1 MDRIITIVKKYLF
14 FFLLLVLPVKSVL
27 GQSVGSINLQF
38 GASACA
44 GLPDPLF
51 PSTQF
56 NWFRVNFT
64 ISPTGFTGTPTFEV
78 VLYDITDT
86 AFTNPILGIAPS
98 QLEVGSVASTNGQN
112 YLSLN
117 ATDKLIRFGLPTD
130 LPGSTYRLRVRQ
142 VGVPSVSLTSPSGG
156 FSAAYQS
163 FNLGFTIN
171 NDAPSLAICGIGSAT
186 LFVDAATPGN
196 PSPLAF
202 PKLKYKWFNGTT
214 IITGQTTSTLTVN
227 SSGTYHVEIDYG
239 LCTNNTSL
247 TRSKDI
253 VVSVLAG
260 GQTFTIT
267 PSFTGPVCPASP
279 VTLST
284 TPGYTYQWSLNGN
297 IIAGATN
304 FQYTTAIPGTYKVS
318 VTGTNCSAESTNSI
332 TVDAEDFNAS
342 LNVPLAPAKSIIVAG
357 ETKNIV
363 VSTDASSPT
372 FKWYK
377 ENVLLASETSSS
389 YDATAA
395 GNYKVEITQT
405 VGCVF
410 TKELLFILREGIN
423 VTQIPNVIS
432 PNNDGINDTWTL
444 PQALLNNQN
453 TEVKIVNSFGD
464 VVLNSSNY
472 QNDWPETT
480 FDFKSVNPVF
490 YYTISKD
497 GDLVNQGSITVVK

>member
-1 MDRIITIVKKYLF
+1 
-14 FFLLLVLPVKSVL
+14 
-27 GQSVGSINLQF
+27 
-38 GASACA
+38 
-44 GLPDPLF
+44 
-51 PSTQF
+51 
-56 NWFRVNFT
+56 
-64 ISPTGFTGTPTFEV
+64 
-78 VLYDITDT
+78 
-86 AFTNPILGIAPS
+86 
-98 QLEVGSVASTNGQN
+98 
-112 YLSLN
+112 
-117 ATDKLIRFGLPTD
+117 LPTD

-142 VGVPSVSLTSPSGG
+142 VGAPSVNITSPSIG

-163 FNLGFTIN
+163 FNLAFTIN
-171 NDAPSLAICGIGSAT
+171 NDAPSLAICGSGTAT

-202 PKLKYKWFNGTT
+202 PKLKYKWFKGTT
-214 IITGQTTSTLTVN
+214 VIAGQTVSTLIVS
-227 SSGTYHVEIDYG
+227 SSGTYHAEIDYG

-253 VVSVLAG
+253 LVTVLAG

-267 PSFTGPVCPASP
+267 PSFTGPVCPATP

-284 TPGYTYQWSLNGN
+284 TPGYSYQWSLNGN
-297 IIAGATN
+297 AIAGATN
-304 FQYTTAIPGTYKVS
+304 FQHTTGVAGVYKVS

-357 ETKNIV
+357 EIKNIAV
-363 VSTDASSPT
+363 ITDAASPT

-377 ENVLLASETSSS
+377 ENVLLTTETASS

-405 VGCVF
+405 AGCVF
-410 TKELLFILREGIN
+410 TKELLFILREGVN

-432 PNNDGINDTWTL
+432 PNNDGVNDTWIL
-444 PQALLNNQN
+444 PQALLNNQS
-453 TEVKIVNSFGD
+453 TEVKILNYFGD

-472 QNDWPETT
+472 QNDWPETN
-480 FDFKSVNPVF
+480 FDFKSINPVF

-497 GDLVNQGSITVVK
+497 GELINQGSITVVK